1 MKTIDNTLMIAYFMG
16 KMDNT
21 MKQINRN
28 SYEVRRQ
35 LRYKSVL
42 LFTII
47 AKNTTPD
54 LALGYRVMNSLTS

>member
-47 AKNTTPD
+47 ASI
-54 LALGYRVMNSLTS
+54 AAIISLTLYV